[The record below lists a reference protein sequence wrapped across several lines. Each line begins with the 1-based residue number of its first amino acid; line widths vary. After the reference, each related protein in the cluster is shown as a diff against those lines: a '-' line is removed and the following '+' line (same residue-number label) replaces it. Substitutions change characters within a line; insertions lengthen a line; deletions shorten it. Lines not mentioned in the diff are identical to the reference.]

1 VNPAHSRLPSPLS
14 KGASLSLTEALTHT
28 TNPHAHQV
36 LFTFNEAMRLM
47 GGEVAALPQYGVGH
61 SLGAVIHLILGS
73 RYAVQRASN
82 VLLSVNSQELK
93 DSVPLFR

>member
-1 VNPAHSRLPSPLS
+1 
-14 KGASLSLTEALTHT
+14 
-28 TNPHAHQV
+28 
-36 LFTFNEAMRLM
+36 M